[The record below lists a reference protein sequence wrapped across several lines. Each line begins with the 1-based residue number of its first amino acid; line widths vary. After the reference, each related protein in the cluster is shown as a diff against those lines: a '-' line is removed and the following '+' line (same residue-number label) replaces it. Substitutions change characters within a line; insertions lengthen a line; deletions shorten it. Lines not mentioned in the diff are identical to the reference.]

1 MIIGKTLALI
11 SLRGVVSSQRVHGVV
26 IDKNLLATG
35 SSYGKV
41 PALTTRGA
49 IVSSRMNGVLLK
61 APPSSSEFES
71 NGQLYLDYLL
81 RVSSEACFTKV
92 KSLRHLFQHSSR
104 TKKTRPLQ
112 VQSLTS
118 TPRQHCTQLISS
130 CSSALVGLLG
140 QAFISACFFKQ
151 TACFV
156 KLDLVSHRHGW
167 ILLTWYAYLDFLRN
181 ALSQI
186 ASSSSTQLII
196 SLSSTRGS
204 ICVNT
209 KNNDQFYLDY
219 MFLGTSLI
227 IFIESKSNGKFY
239 LDYLLRV
246 SSKAC
251 FNKVQSMR
259 HSFQHPSRTIYKE
272 KTSHLQKESIKL
284 QAAFIAVAAR
294 AA

>member
-1 MIIGKTLALI
+1 MGNM
-11 SLRGVVSSQRVHGVV
+11 H
-26 IDKNLLATG
+26 
-35 SSYGKV
+35 
-41 PALTTRGA
+41 
-49 IVSSRMNGVLLK
+49 
-61 APPSSSEFES
+61 
-71 NGQLYLDYLL
+71 
-81 RVSSEACFTKV
+81 
-92 KSLRHLFQHSSR
+92 
-104 TKKTRPLQ
+104 

-186 ASSSSTQLII
+186 ASSSTQLII

>member
-1 MIIGKTLALI
+1 M
-11 SLRGVVSSQRVHGVV
+11 
-26 IDKNLLATG
+26 D
-35 SSYGKV
+35 
-41 PALTTRGA
+41 
-49 IVSSRMNGVLLK
+49 
-61 APPSSSEFES
+61 
-71 NGQLYLDYLL
+71 
-81 RVSSEACFTKV
+81 
-92 KSLRHLFQHSSR
+92 
-104 TKKTRPLQ
+104 
-112 VQSLTS
+112 S
-118 TPRQHCTQLISS
+118 T
-130 CSSALVGLLG
+130 
-140 QAFISACFFKQ
+140 
-151 TACFV
+151 
-156 KLDLVSHRHGW
+156 

-186 ASSSSTQLII
+186 VSSSTQLII

-251 FNKVQSMR
+251 FNKVQSIR
-259 HSFQHPSRTIYKE
+259 HSFQHPSRTKEIRHLYDPPTYGGQHAGAVPRFNYKE
-272 KTSHLQKESIKL
+272 NTSHLQKESIKL
-284 QAAFIAVAAR
+284 QAAFIAVAAS